1 MKHFIKIEVDDLLA
15 LECDKC
21 GLRVQ
26 SDSYEFQ
33 EFFSIEKQCGYGS
46 VFGDGEKVS
55 ADFCQKCFKG
65 LIGSYLV
72 THRPSK

>member
-33 EFFSIEKQCGYGS
+33 EFFSIVKQCGYGS